1 MFLPALIF
9 MCRTMHRLAR
19 ARSGSRVHRADVQSA
34 VAAWLLL
41 PTAFLWCLA
50 PPEVQSSGLRDVLA
64 AMTVAAFAALVLT
77 LALVA
82 FSWARVAR
90 EARRWRRGQSPSRS
104 GIDFGLGDN
113 WVRPLAAAAPYRS
126 TEQHEVLAWGSPVVA
141 SAALRWN
148 VVALLAVSIAMG
160 TVAWLTL
167 AADRTGCPAHEGC
180 HRFDFQAHGPVM

>member
-19 ARSGSRVHRADVQSA
+19 ARPGSRVHRADVQSA
-34 VAAWLLL
+34 AAGWLLL

-64 AMTVAAFAALVLT
+64 AMTLAAFAALLLT

-82 FSWARVAR
+82 CSWARVAR

-104 GIDFGLGDN
+104 GMDFGLGDD
-113 WVRPLAAAAPYRS
+113 WVRPLAAAAPYRA
-126 TEQHEVLAWGSPVVA
+126 TEQHEVLAWGSPLVA

-148 VVALLAVSIAMG
+148 VAALLAVSIAMG
-160 TVAWLTL
+160 TVVWLTIT
-167 AADRTGCPAHEGC
+167 AERTGCPHAGC
-180 HRFDFQAHGPVM
+180 HRFDAQAHAYVL